1 MNFFFKP
8 KEQSET
14 RFGFALARKS
24 LLKTNFSIN
33 QALSGVKARN
43 RRHYPFL
50 HASELQPSVKQKG
63 HVRWC
68 VGSPTASPTF
78 FGLLLSETL

>member
-33 QALSGVKARN
+33 QALSNSTEAGIVPPLSRGSDIGQ
-43 RRHYPFL
+43 REVWIY
-50 HASELQPSVKQKG
+50 LQG
-63 HVRWC
+63 
-68 VGSPTASPTF
+68 
-78 FGLLLSETL
+78 

>member
-1 MNFFFKP
+1 MNFFVKP

-33 QALSGVKARN
+33 QAFSSSTN
-43 RRHYPFL
+43 RAGKPRL
-50 HASELQPSVKQKG
+50 M
-63 HVRWC
+63 
-68 VGSPTASPTF
+68 
-78 FGLLLSETL
+78 LLFHLMQ